1 MGGLQP
7 RLGPLVAA
15 EGGDP
20 QPIDALLAEQKI
32 DGVDYSER
40 LHGLAQEGRVDLEA
54 RRKARREEV

>member
-1 MGGLQP
+1 
-7 RLGPLVAA
+7 LVAA